1 MKLVDFLDDFVVKA
15 QARLASLSHPN
26 GTEAAILRASRD
38 SLDRRKHVSRRVE
51 EIPSRLEHGFARYS
65 PSGVLPLQP
74 ILKRVSYDLAPYHFS
89 AAGDHGIR
97 SHSDWLIG
105 KNGGVDASHNHR
117 GALQLGLSQDTV
129 TGKTI
134 AAADTDAD
142 DVSRTE
148 NVGIKPF
155 NGLVDE
161 YGVSNQI
168 DRGCLCHHVEPPWS
182 DKAVVH

>member
-26 GTEAAILRASRD
+26 GTEAAILRAARD

-97 SHSDWLIG
+97 SHSDWLLG
-105 KNGGVDASHNHR
+105 ENCCVNASHDHG
-117 GALQLGLSQDTV
+117 GALELGLSQDTV

-134 AAADTDAD
+134 AAADTNANN
-142 DVSRTE
+142 VSRTE
-148 NVGIKPF
+148 NVGIELF
-155 NGLVDE
+155 NGFVDK
-161 YGVSNQI
+161 YRVTDQV
-168 DRGCLCHHVEPPWS
+168 DRGCLSQHVEPPRR
-182 DKAVVH
+182 DKA